1 MGLSSDVRVCEHI
14 HSSIDYLWLSIN
26 CHVKQTLGTYSLCGD
41 REMVTKF
48 IWPIHLEAHKLLRNA
63 RNFFI
68 NQCLLVMKNSWHLDM
83 IHFLTEH
90 LKHSIFRI
98 IQILD
103 ICTCISIHHM
113 DFYQYLKLMKILY
126 ITLTHIFC
134 YQLNFNKWLIY
145 QLKITEI
152 RVPHHQLLHV
162 QNSSQSYMHA
172 YISELSC
179 VQNGSN
185 HCGFMYKYTNIHVY
199 HISIKN
205 DTRIWTGKE
214 MDILPIWSLSLSP
227 PLSSLGWT
235 WFSGGPGL
243 SPQLQSQD
251 LPPYKYQQACSEEI
265 GFSTVQ
271 LTDRGSFIYHPTTNR
286 LSPRHKV
293 SQSRGLSG

>member
-1 MGLSSDVRVCEHI
+1 MYFYTSYGFLSVFE
-14 HSSIDYLWLSIN
+14 IDED
-26 CHVKQTLGTYSLCGD
+26 SL
-41 REMVTKF
+41 
-48 IWPIHLEAHKLLRNA
+48 H
-63 RNFFI
+63 
-68 NQCLLVMKNSWHLDM
+68 
-83 IHFLTEH
+83 
-90 LKHSIFRI
+90 
-98 IQILD
+98 
-103 ICTCISIHHM
+103 
-113 DFYQYLKLMKILY
+113 
-126 ITLTHIFC
+126 
-134 YQLNFNKWLIY
+134 NFNTYLLLSAKLQQMADLSVTNYWD
-145 QLKITEI
+145 

-293 SQSRGLSG
+293 SQSWGLSG

>member
-1 MGLSSDVRVCEHI
+1 MASWYDPFF
-14 HSSIDYLWLSIN
+14 
-26 CHVKQTLGTYSLCGD
+26 D
-41 REMVTKF
+41 RTFETF
-48 IWPIHLEAHKLLRNA
+48 NISNYT
-63 RNFFI
+63 
-68 NQCLLVMKNSWHLDM
+68 NSWYLYM
-83 IHFLTEH
+83 YFYTSYGFLSVFEIDEDSLH
-90 LKHSIFRI
+90 
-98 IQILD
+98 
-103 ICTCISIHHM
+103 
-113 DFYQYLKLMKILY
+113 
-126 ITLTHIFC
+126 
-134 YQLNFNKWLIY
+134 NFNTYLLLSAILQQIY
-145 QLKITEI
+145 QLQITEI
-152 RVPHHQLLHV
+152 RLPHHQLLHV

-251 LPPYKYQQACSEEI
+251 LPPYKYKQACSEEI